1 MAYRTKSELWKYRNA
16 KREYERL
23 LAKIEEIETQITNVS
38 IDYSKERVK
47 TSLVHHDALADVID
61 KLTALR
67 NAAIVQADVMVN
79 KMAKAYGMIEKVK
92 DPLHREILQ
101 RRYIQG
107 EEWESICV
115 SMGYAWAQIHRL
127 HKEALEELG
136 GAKGNG

>member
-1 MAYRTKSELWKYRNA
+1 MANRTKSELWQYRNA

-47 TSLVHHDALADVID
+47 TSLVHYDSLAEVID
-61 KLTALR
+61 KLTTLR
-67 NAAIVQADVMVN
+67 NAAIVQADMMVD
-79 KMAKAYGMIEKVK
+79 KMAKAFGMIEKVK

-107 EEWESICV
+107 EEWEAMCV
-115 SMGYAWAQIHRL
+115 HMGYSWTHMHRL

-136 GAKGNG
+136 GTRGNG